1 NVKLRIMQPDVAQGA
16 SFRPQNGNRILQDY
30 LHLSDRATSPQTSG
44 IADVTHLI
52 WPESA
57 FPFILSREP
66 EALAEISRFLPK
78 GAVLITGAARA
89 DEGTPDPVSGSRI
102 HYFNAIQVVGSDG
115 AVLDS
120 YDKVHLVP
128 LGEYVP

>member
-44 IADVTHLI
+44 ISDVTHLI

-66 EALAEISRFLPK
+66 TALAEISQFLRSGTVLVTG
-78 GAVLITGAARA
+78 GAHIGEPNPAAA
-89 DEGTPDPVSGSRI
+89 DKTQP
-102 HYFNAIQVVGSDG
+102 HYFNSVQVVGSG
-115 AVLDS
+115 GVILDS
-120 YDKVHLVP
+120 YDKVHL
-128 LGEYVP
+128 